1 MFEYV
6 RGLFSD
12 DLVVELSEN
21 RITFRKIGASEFIEI
36 EPWIALQTLKGKVSI
51 KSIGAEARSLACES
65 IQLTNPFSHPRC
77 LIANFGL
84 AEKILQHGLFKFHNS
99 KFRAAP
105 RVVMH
110 QLEKLEGGLT
120 DIEERVL
127 RELALGMGAREVLIH
142 TGERLNLQKQT
153 FDTLMDIVHE
163 YKSKK

>member
-1 MFEYV
+1 MFKFL

-21 RITFRKIGASEFIEI
+21 RITFRKIGTSEFIEI

-51 KSIGAEARSLACES
+51 ESIGAEARSLTS
-65 IQLTNPFSHPRC
+65 DTIQVINPFSHPRC
-77 LIANFGL
+77 LVANFGL
-84 AEKILQHGLFKFHNS
+84 AEKILQHGLFTFHNS
-99 KFRAAP
+99 KLRAAP

-142 TGERLNLQKQT
+142 TGERLNLQMQT
-153 FDTLMDIVHE
+153 FGSLMEIVHE
-163 YKSKK
+163 YKSKS